1 MHADSALTI
10 EFTGEVSKDNL
21 QVGYTLEEMV
31 NRLEGLL
38 RTIGLIDNF
47 APLVYAIGHGSSSVN
62 NTHYAGYDCGAC
74 SGRPG
79 SANARVICH
88 IGNHPEVRGILKSR
102 GIIIPDETQFI
113 GALHDTSRDEIAY
126 YDEQVLSEKNKQF
139 HEENKNIFL
148 HALGLNAKERS
159 RRFVVMNS
167 KRSAAK
173 VHEVVKLRTVSLF
186 EPRPELNHATNTLC
200 IVGRREITK
209 GLFLDR
215 RAFMHSYD
223 YTTDPE
229 GTYLLGIMNAV
240 APVCGGINLEYY
252 FSRVDNQ
259 NLGAGTKLPHN
270 VMGLFGVANGIDGD
284 LRTGLPSQM
293 IEVHDPLRL
302 LVIVEHHPDVVLATI
317 QKNPSTYE
325 WFANEWVN
333 LMAFDTQTN
342 TFYSF
347 TNGNFSPYV
356 PIDMSIQN
364 NQQIEKIMD
373 DSSENLP
380 VYTLNN

>member
-1 MHADSALTI
+1 M
-10 EFTGEVSKDNL
+10 KRN
-21 QVGYTLEEMV
+21 
-31 NRLEGLL
+31 
-38 RTIGLIDNF
+38 
-47 APLVYAIGHGSSSVN
+47 
-62 NTHYAGYDCGAC
+62 
-74 SGRPG
+74 
-79 SANARVICH
+79 
-88 IGNHPEVRGILKSR
+88 
-102 GIIIPDETQFI
+102 
-113 GALHDTSRDEIAY
+113 LHDTSRDEIAY
-126 YDEQVLSEKNKQF
+126 YDDHVLSKKNKQ
-139 HEENKNIFL
+139 L
-148 HALGLNAKERS
+148 HAENTEIILQALDLNAKERS

-173 VHEVVKLRTVSLF
+173 IHDVVKLRTVSLF

-229 GTYLLGIMNAV
+229 GNYLLGIMNAV

-317 QKNPSTYE
+317 QKNPATYE

-333 LMAFDTQTN
+333 LVAFDSEN
-342 TFYSF
+342 NKFFSFSDGVFNPYNLLDYSISQVD
-347 TNGNFSPYV
+347 NVESV
-356 PIDMSIQN
+356 
-364 NQQIEKIMD
+364 IE
-373 DSSENLP
+373 SAHENLP
-380 VYTLNN
+380 VFELNT

>member
-1 MHADSALTI
+1 
-10 EFTGEVSKDNL
+10 
-21 QVGYTLEEMV
+21 
-31 NRLEGLL
+31 
-38 RTIGLIDNF
+38 
-47 APLVYAIGHGSSSVN
+47 
-62 NTHYAGYDCGAC
+62 
-74 SGRPG
+74 
-79 SANARVICH
+79 
-88 IGNHPEVRGILKSR
+88 
-102 GIIIPDETQFI
+102 
-113 GALHDTSRDEIAY
+113 
-126 YDEQVLSEKNKQF
+126 
-139 HEENKNIFL
+139 
-148 HALGLNAKERS
+148 
-159 RRFVVMNS
+159 MNS
-167 KRSAAK
+167 KRSATK
-173 VHEVVKLRTVSLF
+173 VHDVVKLRTVSLF

-229 GTYLLGIMNAV
+229 GNYLLGIMNAV

-302 LVIVEHHPDVVLATI
+302 LVIVEHKPDVVLATI
-317 QKNPSTYE
+317 QKNPATYE

-333 LMAFDTQTN
+333 LVAFDSENN
-342 TFYSF
+342 TFFSF
-347 TNGNFSPYV
+347 SDGVFNPYNLLDY
-356 PIDMSIQN
+356 PISDV
-364 NQQIEKIMD
+364 D
-373 DSSENLP
+373 DVESVVESSHENLP
-380 VYTLNN
+380 VFELNT